1 MVTTMRGPG
10 SKPSFLFKLVVPAAS
25 IFAITVLA
33 LIAIIFSDPRAPVA
47 QFLDRHGNTLL
58 LAEFVLVIS
67 LSLLAMTM
75 DRIQTLQARRNS
87 PDPSSQTAEAAEAK
101 SDSPS

>member
-1 MVTTMRGPG
+1 MRGPG
-10 SKPSFLFKLVVPAAS
+10 SKPSFLFKLVIPAAS

-58 LAEFVLVIS
+58 LAEFVVVIS

-75 DRIQTLQARRNS
+75 DRLETLRAQRNS
-87 PDPSSQTAEAAEAK
+87 PERSSPTDEVNETDSDTAK
-101 SDSPS
+101 S